1 MILLLFGGVFFY
13 IFFIFYFASKI
24 AEERERKRSGELWVG
39 GCRYA
44 FVLGEKQSR
53 KEGKKERRLRISPG
67 RDFFFA
73 GGKKSCWKLFAIG
86 KDGTGQD
93 RTEVRRKRGRD
104 GLFG

>member
-1 MILLLFGGVFFY
+1 MGWWLSVRIRFRGKAVKKGR
-13 IFFIFYFASKI
+13 K
-24 AEERERKRSGELWVG
+24 ERKKATYKPRT
-39 GCRYA
+39 R
-44 FVLGEKQSR
+44 
-53 KEGKKERRLRISPG
+53 
-67 RDFFFA
+67 FFFA